1 MESLKNLLPG
11 RSFTIPPKWLF
22 VGQFALIFG
31 VLTLGV
37 LWLITPPP
45 SSMSQGQT
53 VATTGRATTAP
64 AFRPSTPASEVSDAE
79 EQATTQTSEA
89 PVPETESASATSGAE
104 TTTPVV
110 PVSAP
115 VTQTVATT
123 PPFLASTPT
132 TLTKPLPA
140 PEELPELISVA
151 SNGTQKFAVLRLGN
165 AVQTVGVADRIG
177 SWQVQ
182 QIRSAQVTIQQGKR
196 TLVLGFGG
204 STRTPSAASFNNNAR
219 PTPTFQPP
227 PDENRLPPQQAP
239 QPPQVDNG
247 SDSTPENENTTDR

>member
-37 LWLITPPP
+37 LWLITPSP
-45 SSMSQGQT
+45 SSISQGQT
-53 VATTGRATTAP
+53 VATTSRTTTAP
-64 AFRPSTPASEVSDAE
+64 AFRPSAPASEVSDPE
-79 EQATTQTSEA
+79 EQATTQTSESPA
-89 PVPETESASATSGAE
+89 PETESAAPAAE
-104 TTTPVV
+104 TTTPVT
-110 PVSAP
+110 SASTP
-115 VTQTVATT
+115 VTQTVATA
-123 PPFLASTPT
+123 PPFLASTPA

-140 PEELPELISVA
+140 PEEELPELISVA
-151 SNGTQKFAVLRLGN
+151 SDGTQKFAVLRLGN
-165 AVQTVGVADRIG
+165 AVQTVGIADRIG

-196 TLVLGFGG
+196 TLVLSFGS
-204 STRTPSAASFNNNAR
+204 STRTPPAASSNNNAR

-227 PDENRLPPQQAP
+227 PEENRLPPQQPP
-239 QPPQVDNG
+239 QPPQVDNSPDG
-247 SDSTPENENTTDR
+247 TPENENTIDR

>member
-45 SSMSQGQT
+45 SSSQSQT
-53 VATTGRATTAP
+53 VATTGRSTTTP
-64 AFRPSTPASEVSDAE
+64 AFRRSTPASEVSDSE

-89 PVPETESASATSGAE
+89 PVPETESTGSATE
-104 TTTPVV
+104 TTTPVA
-110 PVSAP
+110 PVSTP
-115 VTQTVATT
+115 VTQTVATA

-132 TLTKPLPA
+132 TMTKPLPAA

-151 SNGTQKFAVLRLGN
+151 SDGTQKFAVLRLGN

-182 QIRSAQVTIQQGKR
+182 QIRSAQVMIQQGKR

-204 STRTPSAASFNNNAR
+204 STRTPPAANSNNNAR

-227 PDENRLPPQQAP
+227 SDENRLPPQQAP

-247 SDSTPENENTTDR
+247 PESTPENENTVDR